1 MRQQAEDAIVETPS
15 CRVRHTLAD
24 ALVRIRAQSRHAVES
39 LSSED
44 ASAQSMSDTSP
55 AKWHLAHSSWFF
67 ETFVLQAFL
76 PQYKPFDVRFDALFN
91 SYYQRHARCSA
102 QSILP
107 RSQRGLLTRP
117 GLHEVIAYRRH
128 VDQALIDALL
138 GDHALPDA
146 SLAVIELGLHHEQQ
160 HQELMLTDI
169 KHLFSLNPLLP
180 AYAAASLRSTSLPLL
195 QWRPF
200 AGGLVEVGHDGRG
213 FAFDNE
219 SPRHRQW
226 LAPFALASRWVS
238 NAEYRAFIDDGGYR
252 DPQWWLA
259 AGWATVEASRWKRPL
274 YWSTDLTCEFT
285 LYGLQ
290 PLDPARPVS
299 HISYYEADAYAR
311 WAGARLPT
319 EAEWEHAAS
328 ALPVEGQFIDTAP
341 SELHP
346 CMDHPAASMY
356 GSVWTWTA
364 SPYVGY
370 AGYRADPSALGE
382 YNGKFMSDQW
392 VLRGG
397 SCLSSSTHLRCSY
410 RNFFAADAR
419 WQVSG
424 IRLAQGL

>member
-1 MRQQAEDAIVETPS
+1 MRQQAEDAIVETQS
-15 CRVRHTLAD
+15 CTLRHTLAD

-67 ETFVLQAFL
+67 ETFVLQAYL

-91 SYYQRHARCSA
+91 SYYQRHARCIA
-102 QSILP
+102 QSIHP
-107 RSQRGLLTRP
+107 RAQRGLLTRP

-128 VDQALIDALL
+128 VDQTLIDALL

-180 AYAAASLRSTSLPLL
+180 AYVAASLRSTSLPLL
-195 QWRPF
+195 QWRSF
-200 AGGLVEVGHDGRG
+200 SGGLVEVGHDGRS

-226 LAPFALASRWVS
+226 LAPYALASRWVS

-274 YWSTDLTCEFT
+274 YWSADLTSEFT

-299 HISYYEADAYAR
+299 HVSYYEADAYAR

-319 EAEWEHAAS
+319 EAEWEHAAA

-370 AGYRADPSALGE
+370 AGYRADPGALGE

>member
-15 CRVRHTLAD
+15 CRLRHALAD

-67 ETFVLQAFL
+67 ETFVLQAYL

-91 SYYQRHARCSA
+91 SYYQRHARCIA
-102 QSILP
+102 QPIHP

-180 AYAAASLRSTSLPLL
+180 AYAAAALRSTSLPLL

-226 LAPFALASRWVS
+226 LAPYALASRWVS

-319 EAEWEHAAS
+319 EAEWEHAAA

-346 CMDHPAASMY
+346 CMDHSAASMY

-370 AGYRADPSALGE
+370 AGYRADPGALGE

-397 SCLSSSTHLRCSY
+397 SCLSSSTHLRSSY